1 MQSAVGQQ
9 APRAFDLVG
18 VWGQRGAGYS
28 ICIICSICE
37 TICLVISLNIYF
49 HQSAQLDR
57 DELGSIIYDGSHDVS
72 EHIREKTELCQVLHS
87 GLDPI
92 QDAIVSA
99 RNPVVKLLA
108 SFGTSCKS
116 GYSSCIIEK
125 ILYHVFLTWEC
136 YANTNLNEI
145 ITKALMTM
153 VTRSRRL

>member
-1 MQSAVGQQ
+1 MA
-9 APRAFDLVG
+9 
-18 VWGQRGAGYS
+18 
-28 ICIICSICE
+28 
-37 TICLVISLNIYF
+37 
-49 HQSAQLDR
+49 DR
-57 DELGSIIYDGSHDVS
+57 DELCSIIHYGSHDVS
-72 EHIREKTELCQVLHS
+72 EHIGEKTEPRQVFHS
-87 GLDPI
+87 GLDAI

-145 ITKALMTM
+145 ITRALMTM
-153 VTRSRRL
+153 VKRSRRL